1 LVLFFHDKD
10 TEFQV
15 GMEMKE
21 RLYVLYLLFRMVIK
35 SFFSSDTLYI
45 IGMVKGK
52 GVGKLLMII
61 SGCRLMKKRVWKI
74 TGSDFLVV

>member
-1 LVLFFHDKD
+1 LFFVDKD
-10 TEFQV
+10 REFYV

-35 SFFSSDTLYI
+35 SFFSFGSLYI

-52 GVGKLLMII
+52 GLGKLLMII
-61 SGCRLMKKRVWKI
+61 SGCRLMKKMGMENNGI
-74 TGSDFLVV
+74 